1 MIYIFHG
8 DNQFESRRLFSDHLD
23 QIKNADIFRLDSK
36 NIDIDRVNLFLQESS
51 LFNTKKVLSISNLF
65 ATNKSIIDQIN
76 KLINQSQNVDVVIWQ
91 DKTLTPTQI
100 KIFKN
105 AQVKNFP
112 LDNKLFTCLNAIKPK
127 NLVRVIPL
135 YHQVL
140 DLGLYDLLLYFLKN
154 NFRKQLTSYPKFDS
168 NTTKRIY
175 LQLIELDFKNKTGEL
190 SIPKELALER
200 ILTNLTK

>member
-8 DNQFESRRLFSDHLD
+8 DNQLESRKAFSDHLD
-23 QIKNADIFRLDSK
+23 QIKDADIFRLDSK
-36 NIDIDRVNLFLQESS
+36 NIDVDKVNLFLQESS

-65 ATNKSIIDQIN
+65 STNKAIINQIN
-76 KLINQSQNVDVVIWQ
+76 KLINQIETIDVVIWQ
-91 DKTLTPTQI
+91 DKTLTPTQL
-100 KIFKN
+100 KTFKN
-105 AQVKNFP
+105 SQVKIFP

-127 NLVRVIPL
+127 NITKVIPL

-140 DLGLYDLLLYFLKN
+140 DLGLYDLFLYFLKN
-154 NFRKQLTSYPKFDS
+154 NFRKQLTSYPKFDQQ
-168 NTTKRIY
+168 TTKRIY

>member
-8 DNQFESRRLFSDHLD
+8 DNLIESRRSFGEFLD
-23 QIKNADIFRLDSK
+23 QIKDADIFRLDSK
-36 NIDIDRVNLFLQESS
+36 NIDIDKVNLFLQESS

-65 ATNKSIIDQIN
+65 STNKSILDQIN
-76 KLINQSQNVDVVIWQ
+76 KLINQVKIVDVVIWQ
-91 DKTLTPTQI
+91 DKTLTPTQL
-100 KIFKN
+100 KIFKT
-105 AQVKNFP
+105 AQIKNFP
-112 LDNKLFTCLNAIKPK
+112 LDNKLFTCLNSIKPK
-127 NLVRVIPL
+127 NLTKIIPL

-140 DLGLYDLLLYFLKN
+140 DLGLYDLFLYFLKN
-154 NFRKQLTSYPKFDS
+154 NFRKQLTSYPKFDPA
-168 NTTKRIY
+168 TIKRIY

>member
-1 MIYIFHG
+1 MIYVFHG
-8 DNQFESRRLFSDHLD
+8 DNQLDSRKSFSDHLD
-23 QIKNADIFRLDSK
+23 QIKDADILRLDSK

-51 LFNTKKVLSISNLF
+51 LFNTKKVLSVSNLF

-100 KIFKN
+100 KTFKN
-105 AQVKNFP
+105 AQIKIFP
-112 LDNKLFTCLNAIKPK
+112 LDNKLFSCLNAIKPK
-127 NLVRVIPL
+127 NLARVIPL

-140 DLGLYDLLLYFLKN
+140 DLGLYDLFLYFLKN
-154 NFRKQLTSYPKFDS
+154 NFRKQLTSYSKFDEAI
-168 NTTKRIY
+168 TKRIY

-190 SIPKELALER
+190 SIPKELVLER
-200 ILTNLTK
+200 IITNLTK

>member
-8 DNQFESRRLFSDHLD
+8 DNQFESRKAFGDFID
-23 QIKNADIFRLDSK
+23 QEKGADVLRLDSK
-36 NIDIDRVNLFLQESS
+36 NIDIDKVNLFLQESS
-51 LFNTKKVLSISNLF
+51 LFNTKKILSISNLF
-65 ATNKSIIDQIN
+65 STNKSIIDQIN
-76 KLINQSQNVDVVIWQ
+76 KLINQSQVVDVVIWQ
-91 DKTLTPTQI
+91 DKTIAPTQI

-105 AQVKNFP
+105 AQVKNFS

-127 NLVRVIPL
+127 NLAQVIPL

-140 DLGLYDLLLYFLKN
+140 DLGLYDLFLYFLKN

-168 NTTKRIY
+168 FTTKRIY
-175 LQLIELDFKNKTGEL
+175 LQLIELDFKNKNGEL

>member
-8 DNQFESRRLFSDHLD
+8 DNQLESRKSFSDHLD
-23 QIKNADIFRLDSK
+23 QIKDADILRLDSK
-36 NIDIDRVNLFLQESS
+36 NIEIDKVNLFLQESS
-51 LFNTKKVLSISNLF
+51 LFGTKKVLSISNLF

-91 DKTLTPTQI
+91 DKTLTPTQT

-105 AQVKNFP
+105 SQIKSFALN
-112 LDNKLFTCLNAIKPK
+112 NKLFSCLNTIKPK
-127 NLVRVIPL
+127 NLSQVIPL
-135 YHQVL
+135 YHQVIN
-140 DLGLYDLLLYFLKN
+140 LGLYDIFLYFLKN
-154 NFRKQLTSYPKFDS
+154 NFRKQLTTYSKFDES
-168 NTTKRIY
+168 ITRKVY

-200 ILTNLTK
+200 IITNLTK